1 MKFLLSLLI
10 ILLMINTVLP
20 AQCPAGDINL
30 TTQAEIDNFATAY
43 PNCSV
48 YSKADY
54 FLSK

>member
-1 MKFLLSLLI
+1 
-10 ILLMINTVLP
+10 MINTVLP